1 MKSIHFPNEA
11 VAARKGSPLIMGI
24 RSSSVEQYVAV
35 NNIRR
40 LGVSTEG
47 FSSVQNMGKKIT
59 ETMMQ
64 SGVPSAVEYFLASDI
79 NALVEHTKKVLFFED
94 DDLVHFSNGMF
105 HFYNR
110 AEDSSTINS
119 PTLGTREVKT
129 IDMELAEITKGTL
142 NYLFV
147 YQLDMQ
153 VALNTTC

>member
-1 MKSIHFPNEA
+1 MKSKHFPNEV

-35 NNIRR
+35 NNIRK
-40 LGVSTEG
+40 LGASTEG
-47 FSSVQNMGKKIT
+47 LSVQNMGKKIT

-64 SGVPSAVEYFLASDI
+64 SGAPSAVEYFLASDI
-79 NALVEHTKKVLFFED
+79 NALVEHTKKVLFLED

-142 NYLFV
+142 NTYLSI
-147 YQLDMQ
+147 
-153 VALNTTC
+153 N